1 MKDFQAGLDFLFIT
15 QTSADMLSMAT
26 MPPDPKL
33 VKKKALLLIK
43 ARQETDE
50 DEQEVGNFFPTGIE
64 KEVVFME
71 ITGKILTNLYSS
83 CHVSA
88 YFEKVP

>member
-1 MKDFQAGLDFLFIT
+1 MKDFEMTAPFLFIS
-15 QTSADMLSMAT
+15 QTSAEMMTISAG
-26 MPPDPKL
+26 PPDPKTI
-33 VKKKALLLIK
+33 KRKALLVIK
-43 ARQETDE
+43 ARQEPE
-50 DEQEVGNFFPTGIE
+50 DFEDGNMFPSGIE